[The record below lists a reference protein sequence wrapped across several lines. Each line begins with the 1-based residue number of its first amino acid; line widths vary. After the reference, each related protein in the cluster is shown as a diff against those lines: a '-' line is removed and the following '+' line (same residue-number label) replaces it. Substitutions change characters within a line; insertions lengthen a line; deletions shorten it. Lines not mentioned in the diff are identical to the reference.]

1 MKKNPPENKPT
12 QWEIGQPSDVF
23 SKNPVK
29 IKIPLGLLQRGVHV
43 EGTLLTASRIVTINS
58 HDKTILDVH
67 TNIGTYMGTNCILLL
82 TEVASNVTVHSNA
95 GAISSAIYMGINNS
109 NITESNLPV
118 PHSHL

>member
-1 MKKNPPENKPT
+1 MAKCKCSQVCSFLLKKERLFY
-12 QWEIGQPSDVF
+12 IRF
-23 SKNPVK
+23 SLHLDCRFCKHYHT
-29 IKIPLGLLQRGVHV
+29 HV